1 MVSTVP
7 IVTFDSEERPM
18 NSQIV
23 PTLSHI
29 IGQAGAVA
37 VLRTAIDAYFHD
49 RTKVTEELAFPH
61 LLLTGP
67 AGVGKTLLGETVAKE
82 CCCSLHTE
90 LAQNIKTPEHVHGSL
105 MMLEPGDILFYDE
118 IHELPITVQV
128 TLYRAL
134 EERRLFLGKKHV
146 VTLPPFCL
154 IGATTD
160 ESLLTRSCRE
170 RFRIHI
176 RLSHYSDEEVF
187 DLIRQR
193 AKRLGWMLEE
203 DAARQL
209 ASKSRG
215 TPRLAI
221 RLMESAKRQAS
232 AEGTDLLT
240 AAHVE
245 EMCRTE
251 QRDAL
256 GLDGVEQRY
265 LQILREGEGPV
276 RLNVIATQMGL
287 PRQSIEMFEADFI
300 RLGLISKSE
309 KGRMLTA
316 KGFEHLAATAE

>member
-1 MVSTVP
+1 MS
-7 IVTFDSEERPM
+7 
-18 NSQIV
+18 SQIV
-23 PTLSHI
+23 PTLSHV
-29 IGQAGAVA
+29 IGQGRAVA

-49 RTKVTEELAFPH
+49 RTKATEELAFPH

-67 AGVGKTLLGETVAKE
+67 AGVGKTLLSETVARE

-118 IHELPITVQV
+118 IHELPPTAQV

-134 EERRLFLGKKHV
+134 EERKLFLGKKHV

-154 IGATTD
+154 MGATTD
-160 ESLLTRSCRE
+160 ESLLSRSCRE
-170 RFRIHI
+170 RFGIQI
-176 RLSHYSDEEVF
+176 RLTHYTDDEIF
-187 DLIRQR
+187 QLIRQR
-193 AKRLGWMLEE
+193 GKRLGWTIE
-203 DAARQL
+203 DDAVRQL

-221 RLMESAKRQAS
+221 RLTESAKRQAS
-232 AEGTDLLT
+232 AEGIDLIT

-245 EMCRTE
+245 QMCKTE
-251 QRDAL
+251 QIDSL
-256 GLDGVEQRY
+256 GLDAIEQRY
-265 LQILREGEGPV
+265 LHILREGEGPV

-316 KGFEHLAATAE
+316 KGFEHLAATGE

>member
-1 MVSTVP
+1 MS
-7 IVTFDSEERPM
+7 
-18 NSQIV
+18 SQIV
-23 PTLSHI
+23 PTLSHV
-29 IGQAGAVA
+29 IGQARAVA

-49 RTKVTEELAFPH
+49 RTKATEELAFPH

-67 AGVGKTLLGETVAKE
+67 AGVGKTLLSETVAKE

-118 IHELPITVQV
+118 IHELPPTAQV

-134 EERRLFLGKKHV
+134 EERKLFLGKKHV

-154 IGATTD
+154 MGATTE
-160 ESLLTRSCRE
+160 ESLLSRSCRE
-170 RFRIHI
+170 RFRIQI
-176 RLSHYSDEEVF
+176 RLTHYTDDEIF
-187 DLIRQR
+187 QLIRQR
-193 AKRLGWMLEE
+193 GKRLGWTIE
-203 DAARQL
+203 DDAVRQL
-209 ASKSRG
+209 ASRSRG

-221 RLMESAKRQAS
+221 RLTESAKRQAS
-232 AEGTDLLT
+232 AEGIDLLT
-240 AAHVE
+240 ATHVE
-245 EMCRTE
+245 QMCKTE
-251 QRDAL
+251 QIDSL
-256 GLDGVEQRY
+256 GLDAIEQRY

-287 PRQSIEMFEADFI
+287 PRQSIEMFESDFI

-316 KGFEHLAATAE
+316 KGFEHLAATGE